1 MLILVCDI
9 NKTHK
14 YSIVY
19 LGEILMLK
27 KTMKIYL
34 FEK

>member
-14 YSIVY
+14 YSIIY

-27 KTMKIYL
+27 ETMKIYV
-34 FEK
+34 FKK